1 MRSLLTWFGAVV
13 LTCLALPSPAAEPAF
28 VATMSRGVKVFS
40 QLELKLGAA
49 AHARDRDALDALLD
63 ENFELRRGAEP
74 GRPLP
79 RAEWNEQVTAHAPE
93 EIEISQMA
101 VHDLGTHAVVSF
113 VSAPKGAANAGREFI
128 VDVWRKSGDDWR
140 LLVRYASPSSAQDDA
155 APTGRN

>member
-1 MRSLLTWFGAVV
+1 
-13 LTCLALPSPAAEPAF
+13 
-28 VATMSRGVKVFS
+28 MSRGVKIFS

-49 AHARDRDALDALLD
+49 AHAQDRDAIDALLD

-79 RAEWNEQVTAHAPE
+79 RAEWHEQVAAHAPA
-93 EIEISQMA
+93 EIELSQMA
-101 VHDLGTHAVVSF
+101 VHDLGAHAVVSF
-113 VSAPKGAANAGREFI
+113 VSAPKGVANANRVFI

-140 LLVRYASPSSAQDDA
+140 LVVRYESPSSASEEDA